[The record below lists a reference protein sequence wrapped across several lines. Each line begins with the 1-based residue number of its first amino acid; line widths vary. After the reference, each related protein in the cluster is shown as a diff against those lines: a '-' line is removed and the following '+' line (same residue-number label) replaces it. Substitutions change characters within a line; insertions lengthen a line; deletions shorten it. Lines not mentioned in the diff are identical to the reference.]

1 MLLNQRPRDTT
12 NLDPLVEEMH
22 ERFTAEQQ
30 EGIMAV
36 VAEVLGV
43 PAEEQAEGGEEREGE
58 GMEVDGR

>member
-22 ERFTAEQQ
+22 ERFTAEQH
-30 EGIMAV
+30 EDIMAV

-43 PAEEQAEGGEEREGE
+43 PEEGRQAEVGDGE